1 MEKNIKVCYTEEIK
15 IMLSSVLDTDIK
27 KMENLKDNLKSGED
41 IDINKLPG
49 AFHYYSGIENMIK
62 AYKDVK
68 EEIEK
73 SPECE

>member
-1 MEKNIKVCYTEEIK
+1 
-15 IMLSSVLDTDIK
+15 
-27 KMENLKDNLKSGED
+27 MENLKDNLKSEED
-41 IDINKLPG
+41 IDVNKLPG
-49 AFHYYSGIENMIK
+49 AFHYYSSIENMIK